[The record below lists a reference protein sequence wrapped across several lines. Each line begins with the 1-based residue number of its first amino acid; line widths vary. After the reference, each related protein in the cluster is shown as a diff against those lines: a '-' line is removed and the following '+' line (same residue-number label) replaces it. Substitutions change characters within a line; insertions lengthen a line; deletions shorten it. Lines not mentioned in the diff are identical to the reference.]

1 MTQATS
7 KSVLLPHALGYTRV
21 DARALVPMPKPT
33 IKLLVTDLDNTL
45 YDWVGFFAKAFRAMV
60 DEAVELLA
68 VDRDELLDQ
77 LQAVHQRQR
86 DSERPWSLAET
97 PVACS
102 RWPNREAR
110 IEALNEAFRAFNRV
124 RKREL
129 VLYPG
134 VRNTLASIQAAGV
147 PIVGHTEAS
156 TTNALFRVKRLNLAS
171 LLDRLYAADAGDDV
185 TDPTVRLIAVPR
197 EIHKPD
203 PRILLDICRAYAVA
217 PEQALYVGDSVSR
230 DIGMA
235 KQIGMH
241 AAWAAYGTRHDP
253 ADWQTLTRVTH
264 WTDEDVARA
273 AAAQRAFGT
282 AEPETT
288 LERFEDLLAH
298 YDFRGD
304 RVDALTRSA

>member
-1 MTQATS
+1 MS
-7 KSVLLPHALGYTRV
+7 KPH
-21 DARALVPMPKPT
+21 

-77 LQAVHQRQR
+77 IQAVHRRQH

-97 PVACS
+97 PAACS
-102 RWPNREAR
+102 RWPIREAR
-110 IEALNEAFRAFNRV
+110 LVALDRAFLAFNRV

-129 VLYPG
+129 ALYPG
-134 VRNTLASIQAAGV
+134 VRNTLARVRAAGV

-156 TTNALFRVKRLNLAS
+156 TANALFRVERLELAS
-171 LLDRLYAADAGDDV
+171 SLDRLYAADGGDEV
-185 TDPTVRLIAVPR
+185 INPVVQLIAVPR

-217 PEQALYVGDSVSR
+217 PEHALYVGDSIAR

-241 AAWAAYGTRHDP
+241 AAWAAYGTRHEP

-264 WTDEDVARA
+264 WTNEDVARA
-273 AAAQRAFGT
+273 AAAQRAFGD
-282 AEPETT
+282 AEPETK
-288 LERFEDLLAH
+288 LERFDDLLTQYFFSSAQA
-298 YDFRGD
+298 
-304 RVDALTRSA
+304 DALTRSA